1 MVAQS
6 TQSPEASKV
15 IVFSERHAILAELN
29 SGTRR
34 LSDVVNDP
42 MHKLFH
48 LEHVKINR
56 SERLEENIAEY
67 PEIRIKRES
76 IQAILVM
83 SEPQRPPHQRISNYV
98 PKQAYR
104 VAVLLPSFH
113 VVGTVHLSGKQDA
126 LDFVLDGSEAFAL
139 LSTATVTMTSRI
151 DKPIEVPTAFINR
164 AHVELATLLQ

>member
-6 TQSPEASKV
+6 KSPVEASKV
-15 IVFSERHAILAELN
+15 IVFSERHAILADLN
-29 SGTRR
+29 TGNRR

-42 MHKLFH
+42 LHKLFH
-48 LEHVKINR
+48 LENVKINR

-83 SEPQRPPHQRISNYV
+83 SEPQRPPQQRISNYV

-104 VAVLLPSFH
+104 VAALLPSFH
-113 VVGTVHLSGKQDA
+113 VVGAVHLSGKLDSPAVLVGPLDDDA
-126 LDFVLDGSEAFAL
+126 AAALARGERPGDEVLA
-139 LSTATVTMTSRI
+139 R
-151 DKPIEVPTAFINR
+151 
-164 AHVELATLLQ
+164 